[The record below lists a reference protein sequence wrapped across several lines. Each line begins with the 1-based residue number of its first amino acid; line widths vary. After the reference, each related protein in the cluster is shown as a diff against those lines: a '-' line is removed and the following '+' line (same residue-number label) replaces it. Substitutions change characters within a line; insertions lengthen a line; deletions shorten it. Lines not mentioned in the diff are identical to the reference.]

1 MNKKEHEDVK
11 SIFIIILYIIY
22 SSPFHYFITYTSQYS
37 HYKTPQNQA
46 FCRLA
51 FTTSLPPKSIKPQKA
66 SILLSHAHASARPS
80 HWRCLGPGKNHCPLW
95 LPKTWSTSLSR
106 TPNANSFASLCI
118 LFTILFF
125 PANIRQIKPA
135 AHFNSS
141 YRDREN

>member
-51 FTTSLPPKSIKPQKA
+51 FTTSLPPKSINRRRPQFCFHMLMHPRDLPTGAA
-66 SILLSHAHASARPS
+66 SAPGRTTVHFGFRKLGLLLSLAH
-80 HWRCLGPGKNHCPLW
+80 
-95 LPKTWSTSLSR
+95 R
-106 TPNANSFASLCI
+106 TPTPSLLSASYLQYYFS
-118 LFTILFF
+118 LQTYV
-125 PANIRQIKPA
+125 K
-135 AHFNSS
+135 
-141 YRDREN
+141 